1 MATHGTAA
9 AAVDVLDVSDWHFD
23 KNKRAGQHNKKKID
37 YDPKMEQE
45 FVDELVDLLD

>member
-1 MATHGTAA
+1 MVTHGSAA

-23 KNKRAGQHNKKKID
+23 KNARSGQRKKKVD

-45 FVDELVDLLD
+45 FVDELVDLLK